1 MFGNGFTGSA
11 QAAIEQARYALFD
24 FDGVIADTEPLY
36 IELDRAALAALGYE
50 ATDDDL
56 ESFIGKASEV
66 AGPELLRAHGIE
78 ATTED
83 YLAVWDSDAGIYGR
97 EDLEPSPGLRELWER
112 LRERGC
118 RIAVVSTTRCVSL
131 VRALNHFGMLTYV
144 DAIVGR
150 EMVTH
155 AKPDPEPYV
164 RGLELLAR
172 LEGESV
178 DAARAHAVAFD
189 DSPSGI
195 ASAKAAGVFA
205 VCYTGASATLPV
217 EGADAVIDQF

>member
-1 MFGNGFTGSA
+1 MMPA
-11 QAAIEQARYALFD
+11 WLEQAGYALFD

-36 IELDRAALAALGYE
+36 IDLDRAALAALGYE
-50 ATDDDL
+50 ATDEDL

-66 AGPELLRAHGIE
+66 AGPELLAEHGIC

-150 EMVTH
+150 EMVSRP
-155 AKPDPEPYV
+155 KPDPEPYE
-164 RGLELLAR
+164 RGLAFLAG
-172 LEGESV
+172 LEGEGA
-178 DAARAHAVAFD
+178 DEARARAVAFD

-195 ASAKAAGVFA
+195 ASAKAAGIFA
-205 VCYTGASATLPV
+205 ACYTGASATLPV
-217 EGADAVIDQF
+217 DGADATVASFSALL

>member
-1 MFGNGFTGSA
+1 MMPA
-11 QAAIEQARYALFD
+11 WLEQAGYALFD

-36 IELDRAALAALGYE
+36 IDLDRAALAARGYE
-50 ATDDDL
+50 AADEDL

-66 AGPELLRAHGIE
+66 AGPELLAEHGVY
-78 ATTED
+78 ATTDD

-150 EMVTH
+150 EMVSRP
-155 AKPDPEPYV
+155 KPDPEPYE
-164 RGLELLAR
+164 RGLALLAS
-172 LEGESV
+172 LEGEGA
-178 DAARAHAVAFD
+178 DEARARAVAFD

-195 ASAKAAGVFA
+195 ASAKAAGIFA
-205 VCYTGASATLPV
+205 ACYTGASATLPV
-217 EGADAVIDQF
+217 DGADTTVSSFSALL

>member
-1 MFGNGFTGSA
+1 MTLTE
-11 QAAIEQARYALFD
+11 QMPEWLEQARYALFD

-50 ATDDDL
+50 ATDEDL

-66 AGPELLRAHGIE
+66 AGPELLARHGIQ

-83 YLAVWDSDAGIYGR
+83 YLAVWDSDMGIYGR
-97 EDLEPSPGLRELWER
+97 EDLKPSPGLAELWQC

-131 VRALNHFGMLTYV
+131 VRALNRFGLLTYV

-150 EMVTH
+150 EMVSR
-155 AKPDPEPYV
+155 AKPDPEPYL
-164 RGLELLAR
+164 RALEYLAPGDV
-172 LEGESV
+172 E
-178 DAARAHAVAFD
+178 AARAQAVAFD

-195 ASAKAAGVFA
+195 ASAQAAGVFA
-205 VCYTGASATLPV
+205 VCYAGASATLPV
-217 EGADAVIDQF
+217 EDADATIASF

>member
-1 MFGNGFTGSA
+1 MMPAWF
-11 QAAIEQARYALFD
+11 EQARYALFD

-36 IELDRAALAALGYE
+36 IDLDRAALAALGYE
-50 ATDDDL
+50 ATDEDL

-66 AGPELLRAHGIE
+66 AGPELLAKHGIR

-97 EDLEPSPGLRELWER
+97 DDLEPSPGLRELWER

-150 EMVTH
+150 EMVSRP
-155 AKPDPEPYV
+155 KPDPEPYE
-164 RGLELLAR
+164 RGLALLAGM
-172 LEGESV
+172 EGEGA
-178 DAARAHAVAFD
+178 DEARARAVAFD

-195 ASAKAAGVFA
+195 ASARAAGIFA
-205 VCYTGASATLPV
+205 ACYTGASATLPV
-217 EGADAVIDQF
+217 DGADATVASFSVLL